1 MMTSSRTHAD
11 WLDITCHPESETAGA
26 LSRFFGH
33 NGGEARR
40 RKDGGLEYSFQNG
53 GKAVVDVKPF
63 FSRVSA
69 SGAVLAHL
77 RALTLLEEYLSLIAD
92 APHRVTRL
100 DVAYDTAEDGAAVVQ
115 SLRKRYAGEKV
126 YLTRKGL
133 APTVLLGYRHHD
145 GAETGTFYA
154 GQRSRSRVT
163 QRTYD
168 KQHERWEKA
177 GEETGPW
184 TRYELTVKADVGA
197 TLRDVVDC
205 DPIFWHFMAP
215 AILPLD
221 DAVPSWESN
230 RAYDWAMDRNSSLT
244 DYERLKRRIQQSAE
258 VGELASWLAE
268 ADRIGMTREHFLRMV
283 GQAAGSGVSM
293 VACDSAHFA

>member
-1 MMTSSRTHAD
+1 MATDNRTHAD
-11 WLDITCHPESETAGA
+11 WLDITCHPESQTADA

-33 NGGEARR
+33 NGGESRR

-53 GKAVVDVKPF
+53 GKAVIDVKPF
-63 FSRVSA
+63 FQRVSA

-77 RALTLLEEYLSLIAD
+77 RAHTLLEEYLGLIAE

-100 DVAYDTAEDGAAVVQ
+100 DVAYDTAEDGAGVVQ
-115 SLRKRYAGEKV
+115 ALRERYAGEKV

-133 APTVLLGYRHHD
+133 APTVLLGYRNHD

-177 GEETGPW
+177 REDTGPW
-184 TRYELTVKADVGA
+184 TRRELTVKADVGA

-215 AILPLD
+215 AILPSD
-221 DAVPSWESN
+221 DSVPSWESN
-230 RAYDWAMDRNSSLT
+230 RAYDWSMGRNSGLT
-244 DYERLKRRIQQSAE
+244 DYERLRRRIEQSAE
-258 VGELASWLAE
+258 VGELASWLEE
-268 ADRIGMTREHFLRMV
+268 ADRIGISRDRFLGIIQMAV
-283 GQAAGSGVSM
+283 GSGVSM
-293 VACDSAHFA
+293 MGRSL